1 MPSSYGGGGR
11 ADAESAWPCPPHE
24 VRRFRV
30 NCKATYVAM
39 YVHNFIQSST
49 AADQTPDDQ
58 ELMHNTVAETT
69 THKKTTMNKIKVNI
83 AAESASDDKTADTTA
98 DKTADVAQSAHTL
111 AKMQCKRNKKS
122 SDGADKDVQKVE
134 VVDGPNSD
142 SSGTTLVLGEAPKKK
157 TRPANWGSG
166 GTFMGRRPP
175 KDPEKRALFE
185 QKRADWKAQQEKKKA
200 QKDDD

>member
-1 MPSSYGGGGR
+1 M
-11 ADAESAWPCPPHE
+11 
-24 VRRFRV
+24 

-69 THKKTTMNKIKVNI
+69 AHKNATRKKVKVNI
-83 AAESASDDKTADTTA
+83 VAESASDEKTA
-98 DKTADVAQSAHTL
+98 DKTADMAQSAHTL
-111 AKMQCKRNKKS
+111 AKTQCEKKKKS
-122 SDGADKDVQKVE
+122 SDGADKDVQKVD

>member
-69 THKKTTMNKIKVNI
+69 AHKNATRKKMKVNI
-83 AAESASDDKTADTTA
+83 AAESAIDEKTA
-98 DKTADVAQSAHTL
+98 DKTADAAQSGRTL
-111 AKMQCKRNKKS
+111 AQMQCKRNKKS
-122 SDGADKDVQKVE
+122 SDGADKDVQKVD